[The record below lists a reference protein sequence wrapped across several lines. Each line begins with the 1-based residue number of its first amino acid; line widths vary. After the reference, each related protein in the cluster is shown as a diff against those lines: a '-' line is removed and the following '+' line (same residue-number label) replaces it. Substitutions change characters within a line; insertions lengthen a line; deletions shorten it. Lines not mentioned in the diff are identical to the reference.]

1 MKKILYVVHRYAPY
15 PGGSENYVKNMAE
28 ETLKRGHKVAVFAGE
43 HKGDY
48 NGVHVTSDHR
58 ILFEQWDLIVVHG
71 VDVNVQ
77 NLIYVNATHIPNPI
91 LYLLILPSHSD
102 VSKYAMKHVAY
113 LGTSTTADMRHLTQY
128 GVINKAR
135 QVRHGIVKSDS
146 IGKPGFREKYNIKTK
161 HMFVSSGG
169 YWQNKAMPEL
179 VEIFN
184 KANIP
189 DTTLVLTGYDNR
201 TGLMPKETE
210 FVKPFLIDDRDD
222 VMSAIKEADL
232 YLLHSFSEGFGL
244 VLLES
249 MINKTPWAA
258 RNIAGA
264 ETMNNYGFTYDND
277 DQLINYLKSFKGKNV
292 KAAELAYDY
301 VINNRLI
308 ENTVDDILKIL
319 ND

>member
-1 MKKILYVVHRYAPY
+1 MKSILYVVHRYAPY

-48 NGVHVTSDHR
+48 NGVQVTSDHR
-58 ILFEQWDLIVVHG
+58 ILFEKWDLIVVHG
-71 VDVNVQ
+71 VDVNAQ
-77 NLIYVNATHIPNPI
+77 NLIYINAKQIPNPI
-91 LYLLILPSHSD
+91 LYLLILPSHSG
-102 VSKYAMKHVAY
+102 VARYAMSNVAY
-113 LGTSTTADMRHLTQY
+113 IGTSTTADLRHLTRY
-128 GVINKAR
+128 GVNDKAR
-135 QVRHGIVKSDS
+135 QVRHGIVKEDS
-146 IGKPGFREKYNIKTK
+146 LGKPGFKEKYNIKTK
-161 HMFVSSGG
+161 NMFVSSGG

-179 VEIFN
+179 VELFN
-184 KANIP
+184 AANVP

-232 YLLHSFSEGFGL
+232 YILHSFSEGFGL

-264 ETMNNYGFTYDND
+264 ETMMNYGFTYDTD
-277 DQLINYLKSFKGKNV
+277 EQLINYLKEYKGKDRDAV
-292 KAAELAYDY
+292 ERAYDY
-301 VINNRLI
+301 LINNRLI
-308 ENTVDDILKIL
+308 ENTVDDILAII
-319 ND
+319 